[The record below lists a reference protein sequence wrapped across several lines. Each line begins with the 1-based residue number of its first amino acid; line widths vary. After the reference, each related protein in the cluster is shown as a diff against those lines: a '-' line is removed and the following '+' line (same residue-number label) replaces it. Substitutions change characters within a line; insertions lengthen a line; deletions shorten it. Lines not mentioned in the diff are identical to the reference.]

1 MSWYNALRVLAVSL
15 WALCMAY
22 AVAMST
28 GCGDP
33 APSGGYVAPAPGFSA
48 QHARALR
55 ASGFKDA
62 KPADYSIGGCGDGDS
77 FLNSAGFEANGVR
90 GNVCCGWLKGCV
102 VRTQ

>member
-1 MSWYNALRVLAVSL
+1 MRAFVLLALL
-15 WALCMAY
+15 
-22 AVAMST
+22 VA
-28 GCGDP
+28 CDPP
-33 APSGGYVAPAPGFSA
+33 APRERVSEARGFSA

-62 KPADYSIGGCGDGDS
+62 KPADYSIGGCGEGDS